1 MNTFLTVKNMLR
13 REAYSCV
20 IADRDRVMT
29 SRARGIA
36 PLLERAERGELL
48 EGAFVAD
55 RIIGK
60 AAAML
65 LVPMRVAAVYG
76 EVMSRE
82 AERLLLEN
90 GIEVDCGALTDRI
103 DNRAGDGPCPMEQ
116 AVADLTDCAAAP
128 AALRARLRAL
138 SERASQ

>member
-1 MNTFLTVKNMLR
+1 MLAR
-13 REAYSCV
+13 GGYSCV

-36 PLLERAERGELL
+36 PLLERAERSERL

-65 LVPMRVAAVYG
+65 LVPMQVASVYG
-76 EVMSRE
+76 QIMSRE
-82 AERLLLEN
+82 AEALLSAN
-90 GIEVDCGALTDRI
+90 GIEVEYGALTDHI
-103 DNRAGDGPCPMEQ
+103 INRSGDGLCPMEQ
-116 AVADLTDCAAAP
+116 AVRDLTDCAAAP
-128 AALRARLRAL
+128 AVLRRRIEELRAL
-138 SERASQ
+138 

>member
-1 MNTFLTVKNMLR
+1 MNTFLTVKNLLAR
-13 REAYSCV
+13 GGYSRV

-36 PLLERAERGELL
+36 PLLERAERSERL

-65 LVPMRVAAVYG
+65 LIPMRVASVYG
-76 EVMSRE
+76 QVMSRE
-82 AERLLLEN
+82 AEALLSAN
-90 GIEVDCGALTDRI
+90 GIEVEYGALTDHI
-103 DNRAGDGPCPMEQ
+103 INRSGDGLCPMEQ
-116 AVADLTDCAAAP
+116 AVRDLTDCAAAP
-128 AALRARLRAL
+128 AVLRRRIEELRGK
-138 SERASQ
+138 

>member
-1 MNTFLTVKNMLR
+1 MLAR
-13 REAYSCV
+13 GGYSCV

-36 PLLERAERGELL
+36 PLLERAERSERL

-65 LVPMRVAAVYG
+65 LVPMQVASVYG
-76 EVMSRE
+76 QIMSRE
-82 AERLLLEN
+82 AEALLSAN
-90 GIEVDCGALTDRI
+90 GIEVEYGALTDHI
-103 DNRAGDGPCPMEQ
+103 INRSGDGLCPMEQ
-116 AVADLTDCAAAP
+116 AVRDLADCAAAP
-128 AALRARLRAL
+128 AVLRRRIEELRAH
-138 SERASQ
+138 

>member
-1 MNTFLTVKNMLR
+1 MLAR
-13 REAYSCV
+13 GNYSCV

-36 PLLERAERGELL
+36 PLLERAERGERL

-65 LVPMRVAAVYG
+65 LISMHVASVYG
-76 EVMSRE
+76 EIMSRE
-82 AERLLLEN
+82 AEKLLLAS
-90 GIEVDCGALTDRI
+90 GIEVEYGMLTDHI
-103 DNRAGDGPCPMEQ
+103 VNRTGDGLCPMEQ
-116 AVADLTDCAAAP
+116 AVRDLTDCAAAP
-128 AALRARLRAL
+128 AVLRKRIEELRAHK
-138 SERASQ
+138 

>member
-1 MNTFLTVKNMLR
+1 MNTFLTVKNLLAR
-13 REAYSCV
+13 GGYSCV

-36 PLLERAERGELL
+36 PLLERAERSERL

-65 LVPMRVAAVYG
+65 LVASVYG
-76 EVMSRE
+76 QIMSRE
-82 AERLLLEN
+82 AEALLSAN
-90 GIEVDCGALTDRI
+90 GIEVEYGALTDHI
-103 DNRAGDGPCPMEQ
+103 INRSGDGLCPMEQ
-116 AVADLTDCAAAP
+116 AVRDLTDCTAAP
-128 AALRARLRAL
+128 AVLRRRIEELRAL
-138 SERASQ
+138 

>member
-1 MNTFLTVKNMLR
+1 MNTFLTVKNMLAR
-13 REAYSCV
+13 GNYSCV

-36 PLLERAERGELL
+36 PLLERAERGERL

-65 LVPMRVAAVYG
+65 LIPMHVASVYG
-76 EVMSRE
+76 EIMSRE
-82 AERLLLEN
+82 AEKLLLAS
-90 GIEVDCGALTDRI
+90 GIEVEYGTLTDHI
-103 DNRAGDGPCPMEQ
+103 VNRTGDGLCPMEQ
-116 AVADLTDCAAAP
+116 AVRDLTDCAAAP
-128 AALRARLRAL
+128 AVLRKRIEELRGK
-138 SERASQ
+138 

>member
-1 MNTFLTVKNMLR
+1 MNTFLTVKNLLAR
-13 REAYSCV
+13 GSYSCV

-36 PLLERAERGELL
+36 PLLERAERSERL

-65 LVPMRVAAVYG
+65 LVVMRVASVYG
-76 EVMSRE
+76 QIMSRE
-82 AERLLLEN
+82 AEALLSAN
-90 GIEVDCGALTDRI
+90 GIEVEYGALTDHI
-103 DNRAGDGPCPMEQ
+103 INRSGDGLCPMEQ
-116 AVADLTDCAAAP
+116 AVRDLTDCAAAP
-128 AALRARLRAL
+128 AVLRRRIEELRAL
-138 SERASQ
+138 

>member
-1 MNTFLTVKNMLR
+1 MLAR
-13 REAYSCV
+13 GGYSCV

-36 PLLERAERGELL
+36 PLLERAERSERL

-65 LVPMRVAAVYG
+65 LVVMRVASVYG
-76 EVMSRE
+76 QIMSGE
-82 AERLLLEN
+82 AEALLSAN
-90 GIEVDCGALTDRI
+90 GIEVEYGALTDHI
-103 DNRAGDGPCPMEQ
+103 INRSGDGLCPMEQ
-116 AVADLTDCAAAP
+116 AVRDLTDCAAAP
-128 AALRARLRAL
+128 AVLRRRIEELRAL
-138 SERASQ
+138 

>member
-1 MNTFLTVKNMLR
+1 MNTFLTVKNLL
-13 REAYSCV
+13 ACGGYSCV

-36 PLLERAERGELL
+36 PLLERAERSERL

-65 LVPMRVAAVYG
+65 LIPMRVASVYG
-76 EVMSRE
+76 QIMSRE
-82 AERLLLEN
+82 AEALLSAN
-90 GIEVDCGALTDRI
+90 GIEVEYGALTDHI
-103 DNRAGDGPCPMEQ
+103 INRSGDGLCPMEQ
-116 AVADLTDCAAAP
+116 AVRDLTDCAAAP
-128 AALRARLRAL
+128 AVLRRRIEELRAL
-138 SERASQ
+138 

>member
-1 MNTFLTVKNMLR
+1 MNTFLTVKNLLVR
-13 REAYSCV
+13 GGYSCV

-36 PLLERAERGELL
+36 PLLERAERGERL

-65 LVPMRVAAVYG
+65 LVVMRVASVYG
-76 EVMSRE
+76 QVMSRE
-82 AERLLLEN
+82 AEALLSAN
-90 GIEVDCGALTDRI
+90 GIEVEYGALTDHI
-103 DNRAGDGPCPMEQ
+103 INRSGDGLCPMEQ
-116 AVADLTDCAAAP
+116 AVRDLTDCAAAP
-128 AALRARLRAL
+128 AVLRRRIEELRAL
-138 SERASQ
+138 

>member
-1 MNTFLTVKNMLR
+1 MNTFLTVKNLLAR
-13 REAYSCV
+13 GGYSCV

-36 PLLERAERGELL
+36 PLLERAERSERL

-65 LVPMRVAAVYG
+65 LVVMRVASVYG
-76 EVMSRE
+76 QIMSRE
-82 AERLLLEN
+82 AEALLSAN
-90 GIEVDCGALTDRI
+90 GIEVEIRRTDRSYHQPQ
-103 DNRAGDGPCPMEQ
+103 R
-116 AVADLTDCAAAP
+116 
-128 AALRARLRAL
+128 RRAL
-138 SERASQ
+138 PDGAGRP

>member
-1 MNTFLTVKNMLR
+1 MNTFLTVKNLLAR
-13 REAYSCV
+13 GGYFCV

-36 PLLERAERGELL
+36 PLLERAERSERL

-65 LVPMRVAAVYG
+65 LVVMRVASVYG
-76 EVMSRE
+76 QIMSRE
-82 AERLLLEN
+82 AEALLSAN
-90 GIEVDCGALTDRI
+90 GIEVEYGALTDHI
-103 DNRAGDGPCPMEQ
+103 INRSGDGLCPMEQ
-116 AVADLTDCAAAP
+116 AVRDLTDCAAAP
-128 AALRARLRAL
+128 AVLRRRIEELRAL
-138 SERASQ
+138 

>member
-1 MNTFLTVKNMLR
+1 MNTFLTVKNLLAR
-13 REAYSCV
+13 GGYSCV

-36 PLLERAERGELL
+36 PLLERSERL

-65 LVPMRVAAVYG
+65 LVPMQVASVYG
-76 EVMSRE
+76 QIMSRE
-82 AERLLLEN
+82 AEALLSAN
-90 GIEVDCGALTDRI
+90 GIEVEYGALTDHI
-103 DNRAGDGPCPMEQ
+103 INRSGDGLCPMEQ
-116 AVADLTDCAAAP
+116 AVRDLTDCAAAP
-128 AALRARLRAL
+128 AVLRRRIEELRGK
-138 SERASQ
+138 

>member
-1 MNTFLTVKNMLR
+1 MNTFLTVKNLLAR
-13 REAYSCV
+13 GDYSCV

-36 PLLERAERGELL
+36 PLLERAERSERL

-65 LVPMRVAAVYG
+65 LVVMRVASVYG
-76 EVMSRE
+76 QIMSRE
-82 AERLLLEN
+82 AEALLSAN
-90 GIEVDCGALTDRI
+90 GIEVEYGALTDHI
-103 DNRAGDGPCPMEQ
+103 INRSGDGLCPMEQ
-116 AVADLTDCAAAP
+116 AVRDLTDCAAAP
-128 AALRARLRAL
+128 AVLRRRIEELRAH
-138 SERASQ
+138 